1 VRIFAFSSA
10 LNGATG
16 SRLRVV
22 VGIFFIVQSLYL
34 LSASGHLRGQD
45 QEYFYRMARSL
56 ARERTFAIEP
66 LVLGEAELAGVRG
79 RDGRFYSR
87 YAPGLPAALAPIVL
101 LGDAL
106 TKLSTQLPSKYE
118 WPHQSDSDIAPR
130 ILVSYFNLPVTALS
144 ASILALI
151 VMRLGQSALSAIIT
165 GFGFA
170 LTTFAWGQARLVF
183 AEPLQALVLLA
194 ACALLL
200 NAKPS
205 RSLLGGCALGFAIL
219 VKMTSLLAL
228 PAFLLLPDE
237 RGRLLCRSRSAT
249 AGILVPVAGALA
261 LYAWYNWFRFGS
273 LMATGYAASDESLD
287 FTGNPLTALSGFL
300 LSPGRG
306 VFWYAPLTAVA
317 LFAIR
322 RFYSEQ
328 KIVAR
333 AFLVLIGAWFVIH
346 LFYKRWDAGWGW
358 GPRYLLPILPFLL
371 VPMPLLWRSAKWRSF
386 CVVALIIGAAIELPG
401 ILADFIVSGWEGLR
415 VFQQHCSDCSEQSFV
430 AWRNF
435 TLSGSEIVRNS
446 IVVIGGKVDLALVT
460 FSGTWLPAA
469 TISFA
474 ALFALT
480 GFAILAWPRSR
491 ESEGASWNDR

>member
-1 VRIFAFSSA
+1 VKISGFSSA
-10 LNGATG
+10 SNATAG

-22 VGIFFIVQSLYL
+22 IGIFLVVQSFYL

-56 ARERTFAIEP
+56 AREHTFAIEP

-79 RDGRFYSR
+79 RDDRFYSR
-87 YAPGLPAALAPIVL
+87 YAPGLPVALAPIVL
-101 LGDAL
+101 LGDAM
-106 TKLSTQLPSKYE
+106 TNLSTQLHSKYK

-144 ASILALI
+144 ASLLALM
-151 VMRLGQSALSAIIT
+151 VMRLGYSALSALVA

-170 LTTFAWGQARLVF
+170 LSTFAWGQARIIF
-183 AEPLQALVLLA
+183 AEPLQG
-194 ACALLL
+194 LLL
-200 NAKPS
+200 LIACTLLLRANLS
-205 RSLLGGCALGFAIL
+205 RSVMGGCALGFAIL

-237 RGRLLCRSRSAT
+237 RGRLLCRRSSTT
-249 AGILVPVAGALA
+249 AGILVPVAVALA

-273 LMATGYAASDESLD
+273 LTATGYVASDESLD
-287 FTGNPLTALSGFL
+287 FTGNPLAALYGFL

-306 VFWYAPLTAVA
+306 VFWFAPLTIIA

-322 RFYSEQ
+322 RFYSEER
-328 KIVAR
+328 IVAR
-333 AFLVLIGAWFVIH
+333 GFVVLILAWLVIH

-371 VPMPLLWRSAKWRSF
+371 VPVLLLWRSAKWRLFSL
-386 CVVALIIGAAIELPG
+386 VALILGVAIQLPG
-401 ILADFIVSGWEGLR
+401 VLADFIVAGWDGLR
-415 VFQQHCSDCSEQSFV
+415 FFQQHCYDCSEQSFV

-460 FSGTWLPAA
+460 FSNTWLPVA

-480 GFAILAWPRSR
+480 GFAILAWPLSR
-491 ESEGASWNDR
+491 ESRVEP